1 MRHGPLLPAL
11 PLLALLAGCGS
22 PPTAPPPAPM
32 SFFVTS
38 AGPGRGGD
46 LGGLDGADRHCQAL
60 ADAAAAPGQ
69 PPLRWRAYL
78 SQQSRLDDRAAEPS
92 INARDR
98 IGPGPWHN
106 ARGELIARTVD
117 ELHAPGFKGIDART
131 ALTERGLPVPG
142 RVHDILTGTRPDGLA
157 PSPLDADMSCRNWRS
172 SADTDARG
180 PNGALVGHHDR
191 VSAIAEAWAGSWNS
205 AHRSRG
211 CSPARLAELG
221 SGGLFYCFATGPRL
235 SASAARQRPG

>member
-1 MRHGPLLPAL
+1 MAIFERFPG
-11 PLLALLAGCGS
+11 LALLAALGALGACGS
-22 PPTAPPPAPM
+22 PMPVAPPPPPM

-46 LGGLDGADRHCQAL
+46 LGGLEGADRHCQAL
-60 ADAAAAPGQ
+60 AEAAAPGG
-69 PPLRWRAYL
+69 PPMRWRAYL
-78 SQQSRLDDRAAEPS
+78 SQQSRLDDRSAEPS

-106 ARGELIARTVD
+106 ARGERVALTVD
-117 ELHAPGFKGIDART
+117 ELHAPGFAGIHAHS
-131 ALTERGLPVPG
+131 ALTERGEPVPG

-157 PSPLDADMSCRNWRS
+157 PSPLDADMTCRNWRS
-172 SADTDARG
+172 SADAGDDARG

-191 VSAIAEAWAGSWNS
+191 VSAIAEAWASSWNS

-221 SGGLFYCFATGPRL
+221 SGGRFYCFAVRAPG
-235 SASAARQRPG
+235 AAR